1 MRRRWGPL
9 KAAESGAEWGEAG
22 EPEIARIILPLHP
35 WPLDREKPVANT
47 ALAWMVLAQ
56 LFFAGMNV
64 CTRLGARDLPW
75 AEVGAARFL
84 VGAMMAGA
92 LACYQGTSL
101 RITDRRNTW
110 RRSGFGALSALC
122 TFYALASSRIA
133 LGDVA
138 TLGATAPIFV
148 ALLSG
153 PLLGERVGGRVT
165 LAIILVF
172 AGIVAVVGPSFGIA
186 APVAGVA
193 ISGAVFYAL
202 AMIWLRRVGP
212 GETPQ
217 AVVLHFSFVGL
228 GAMLAFAVPVWEW
241 PDARG
246 GLLLLG
252 AGLTGGGAQIAM
264 TRAYS
269 LHRAAPL
276 AALSGLGI
284 VLTHLLAIPAFGD
297 RPTVWQMGGSL
308 LVIGASLLLATG
320 QRQAPDGARSS
331 R

>member
-1 MRRRWGPL
+1 MNR
-9 KAAESGAEWGEAG
+9 
-22 EPEIARIILPLHP
+22 
-35 WPLDREKPVANT
+35 
-47 ALAWMVLAQ
+47 ALAWMFLAQ
-56 LFFAGMNV
+56 LFFAGMNL
-64 CTRLGARDLPW
+64 CTRLGAQDLPW

-84 VGAMMAGA
+84 VGAMMAAA
-92 LACYQGTSL
+92 LALYQGTSL
-101 RITDRRNTW
+101 RITDRRSTW
-110 RRSGFGALSALC
+110 RRSIFGTLSALC
-122 TFYALASSRIA
+122 TFYALGSSRIA

-148 ALLSG
+148 AVLSG

-172 AGIVAVVGPSFGIA
+172 AGIVGVVGPSFGIA
-186 APVAGVA
+186 APVAAVA
-193 ISGAVFYAL
+193 ICGAILYAL
-202 AMIWLRRVGP
+202 ALIWLRKIGP
-212 GETPQ
+212 GETAQ
-217 AVVLHFSFVGL
+217 AVVLHFSLVAL
-228 GAMLAFAVPVWEW
+228 CAMLGFAIPVWEW

-284 VLTHLLAIPAFGD
+284 VLTYLLAIPVFGEQ
-297 RPTVWQMGGSL
+297 PTGWQIGGSL
-308 LVIGASLLLATG
+308 LVIGASLLLATS
-320 QRQAPDGARSS
+320 RSTAPISLRSTS
-331 R
+331 